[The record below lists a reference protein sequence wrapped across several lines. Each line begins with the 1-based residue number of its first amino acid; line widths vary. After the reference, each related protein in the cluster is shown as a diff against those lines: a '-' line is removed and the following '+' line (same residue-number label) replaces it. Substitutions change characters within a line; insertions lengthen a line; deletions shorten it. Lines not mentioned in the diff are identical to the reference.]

1 MPGFEFRGQAVGVIV
16 LGALWSAQPA
26 IVKYS
31 AVSDDSPTA
40 FMLSASAIVAAL
52 LIVYNLLSRQSLA
65 SIATDWRFYQAS
77 ALLGFFLPLLTR
89 LYISDTVPLY
99 LLTVAVAMT
108 PACVALISRFYLGHT
123 LSWIALWS
131 VMLGILGTVLS
142 VFSEI
147 TSGDVILRLKA
158 MAVLLIPI
166 AYAIHQVFIYK
177 ACPKGLTTIQVATG
191 ESTHTLLMAVI
202 FVAVMAFAGG
212 TDVRDAFALSPAI
225 VLWGAITALETVVFF
240 WFSRRAHPLSVSVAI
255 YAAIGF
261 GIIWGWIFFGEEVS
275 TLAIVGMMLIA
286 LSAAGIAYQGNRDA
300 SAERTA
306 TAELA

>member
-1 MPGFEFRGQAVGVIV
+1 MPDFALRGQAFGVLL

-52 LIVYNLLSRQSLA
+52 LVGYNLLSGQSLS
-65 SIATDWRFYQAS
+65 SIAKDWRFYQAS

-108 PACVALISRFYLGHT
+108 PACVAVISRFYMGHT
-123 LSWIALWS
+123 LSWIAVWS
-131 VMLGILGTVLS
+131 VVLGIGGTMLS
-142 VFSEI
+142 VFSEL
-147 TSGDVILRLKA
+147 TSGDIILRLKA
-158 MAVLLIPI
+158 LAVLLIPI
-166 AYAIHQVFIYK
+166 SYAVHQVFIYK
-177 ACPKGLTTIQVATG
+177 ACPTGLTSMQIATG
-191 ESTHTLLMAVI
+191 ESTHTLLMAIV
-202 FVAVMAFAGG
+202 FVGVMAFAGG
-212 TDVRDAFALSPAI
+212 SDVRDAFAVSPAI
-225 VLWGAITALETVVFF
+225 LLWGAITALETVVFF

-261 GIIWGWIFFGEEVS
+261 GIIWGWLFFGEEVS
-275 TLAIVGMMLIA
+275 LSAVIGMMLIA
-286 LSAAGIAYQGNRDA
+286 LSAAGIAYQGNRDQSAARTA
-300 SAERTA
+300 SAE
-306 TAELA
+306 LA

>member
-1 MPGFEFRGQAVGVIV
+1 MPGFAFRGQAVGVIV

-31 AVSDDSPTA
+31 AMSDGSPTA

-52 LIVYNLLSRQSLA
+52 LIMYNLLSRQSLA